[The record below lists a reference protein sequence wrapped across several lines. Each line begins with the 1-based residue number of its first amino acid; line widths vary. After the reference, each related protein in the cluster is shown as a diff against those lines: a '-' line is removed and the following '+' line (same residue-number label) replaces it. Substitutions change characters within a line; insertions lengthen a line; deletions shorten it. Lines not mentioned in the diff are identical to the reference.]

1 MFTFISS
8 SDAIA
13 ILLLLLLLLLLLTAN
28 RLDAQLEALP
38 KRKMIHKTQSQ
49 HNNHYTESIPTPRL
63 QLPSTH
69 LSRIALI
76 HEEMEK
82 NFLIC
87 EMLQQKISMWA
98 STLW

>member
-1 MFTFISS
+1 
-8 SDAIA
+8 
-13 ILLLLLLLLLLLTAN
+13 
-28 RLDAQLEALP
+28 
-38 KRKMIHKTQSQ
+38 MIHKTQSQ

-69 LSRIALI
+69 QSRIAPI

-87 EMLQQKISMWA
+87 EMLQQKICRPTSP
-98 STLW
+98 SRRPCGHPRGGCYKTNTGKVVCKIKGFT